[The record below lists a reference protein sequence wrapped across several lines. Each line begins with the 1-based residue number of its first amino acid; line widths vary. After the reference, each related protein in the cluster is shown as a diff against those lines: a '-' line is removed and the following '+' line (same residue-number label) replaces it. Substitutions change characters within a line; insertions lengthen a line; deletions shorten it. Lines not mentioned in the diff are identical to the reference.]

1 MLANNKIF
9 RLLLI
14 LICVFAI
21 SVRIYWASQQNELDQ
36 DEYYTVLA
44 ANNKTNILGNNFKDF
59 ISDFSNISGKE
70 LYKIIF
76 FGDKSVKDCLDDIV
90 ALYKNSKDPYISNLY
105 YSLFRLSF
113 IGREVIDKKNIII
126 TGTALNCLLFI
137 ISFIFIYK
145 LLKYVF
151 EDNREIILGSIF
163 CISLMPSSITFAMF
177 LRAYQI
183 QETFFIIITYIV
195 LSTISENKY
204 SIKNFILTTIIA
216 GICYITQFSSLLFVL
231 ILSAILFYNF
241 LISNKE
247 KFHLNNLLNFSI
259 SNKIKNIFEE
269 LAKKIKNEYK
279 AEDSEMKIK
288 ICKCKNVKECISKRI
303 SDNIID
309 FMNLAPDGVLYMDRD
324 IKGLVQT
331 SANNGVLKEENGK
344 LTFTILI
351 RSSIESSLNE
361 IASIVEIA
369 SKRTNAKF
377 KRVNE
382 YPAWEFDSNSKI
394 KDKAVKIYKKITG
407 KNAKIKSIHAGLE
420 CGILKKVLPK
430 VDMISIGPDIKD
442 VHTPNEH
449 LSISS
454 VERTWKFLKELIIN
468 LE

>member
-1 MLANNKIF
+1 
-9 RLLLI
+9 
-14 LICVFAI
+14 
-21 SVRIYWASQQNELDQ
+21 
-36 DEYYTVLA
+36 
-44 ANNKTNILGNNFKDF
+44 
-59 ISDFSNISGKE
+59 
-70 LYKIIF
+70 
-76 FGDKSVKDCLDDIV
+76 
-90 ALYKNSKDPYISNLY
+90 
-105 YSLFRLSF
+105 
-113 IGREVIDKKNIII
+113 
-126 TGTALNCLLFI
+126 
-137 ISFIFIYK
+137 
-145 LLKYVF
+145 
-151 EDNREIILGSIF
+151 
-163 CISLMPSSITFAMF
+163 
-177 LRAYQI
+177 
-183 QETFFIIITYIV
+183 
-195 LSTISENKY
+195 
-204 SIKNFILTTIIA
+204 
-216 GICYITQFSSLLFVL
+216 
-231 ILSAILFYNF
+231 
-241 LISNKE
+241 
-247 KFHLNNLLNFSI
+247 
-259 SNKIKNIFEE
+259 
-269 LAKKIKNEYK
+269 
-279 AEDSEMKIK
+279 MKIK